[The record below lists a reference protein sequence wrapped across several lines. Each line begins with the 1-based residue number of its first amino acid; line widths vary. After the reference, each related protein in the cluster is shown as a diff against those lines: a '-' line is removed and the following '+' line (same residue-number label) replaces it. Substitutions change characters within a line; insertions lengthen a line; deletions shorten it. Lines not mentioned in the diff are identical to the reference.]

1 MIVGNGMIA
10 NSFIDNRFND
20 LNYIIF
26 ASGVSK
32 SNEKNKF
39 SYDREKKLLSN
50 FIKYDKKL
58 VYFSTTLVN
67 SNKNSE
73 YVTHKLEVESFIEQ
87 NFSNYLILRIPNVIG
102 HNNKNQLFGFLYDS
116 LINQKPITLF
126 KNEYK
131 WLMDVDDLYKVVNLL
146 ENFNKKKI
154 NIFFNNKIL
163 VENLL
168 LLIED
173 SVQKKFKI
181 KDIIHSDFI
190 NYSDNSEFLS
200 IVGEKDSLFNID
212 VKKILEKYIPKILD

>member
-73 YVTHKLEVESFIEQ
+73 YVNHKLEVESFIEQ

-116 LINQKPITLF
+116 LINQNPITLF

-163 VENLL
+163 VEDLL

-181 KDIIHSDFI
+181 KDTIDSDFI
-190 NYSDNSEFLS
+190 DYSDNSEFLS
-200 IVGEKDSLFNID
+200 IVGERESLFNID